1 MIFTKIDKTLDDLF
15 EKGLKYTF
23 LVGAGISMNSPS
35 NLPSA
40 RSIIRVLLETC
51 IPAEELI
58 KIQSIKGLRYE
69 MIIEQ
74 VQNRFDNELKIIDYF
89 EKFTHPNLMHLFLA
103 YAITKTHYVI
113 TTNFDY
119 LIEYALKKIISTENH
134 KDIIPII
141 TQEDFTKYINLIQ
154 ISQSSKYPLI
164 KVHGSKHNIITG
176 AKTSDSII
184 TTMKALG
191 SKKEEGKTFDIEPFK
206 KPLIEN
212 IFNDRTLIVFGYSG
226 SDDFDIA
233 PMLTNIKSLKRLI
246 WIEHSIDNSII
257 IEKISDLSGEK
268 AKSDLSNLDQV
279 LFNLG
284 KKTNGEIYRIKTNTQ
299 KFITDSLWNLILKDI
314 PVDSLKIWENGEKF
328 DFKNFF
334 QSLQLKIREVDKY
347 KFACNIYS
355 NFNMFE
361 ELVQCA
367 KKGIKLSHKQEKFQE
382 KMYFFNY
389 LGLSFNKWG
398 KKEESITYYK
408 EGFEIA
414 EKFENLSM
422 QMTFFINLGSI
433 YKSKGDFDKAIELY
447 DKAINTA
454 IALKD
459 YEVII
464 GGLVNKGEI
473 LSIQGKLDAALIIY
487 DKLLKSES
495 KIGDLRVKST
505 ILGNLGLIY
514 ANKGDIQK
522 GIQLILESIK
532 IDGALNDQSGIIS
545 KLNNLASFHHN
556 RGDLDNALKIYFQA
570 FQIANDLHFQTEKAQ
585 ISNNIAVIFLDLGD
599 LDKALT
605 LSLDAHRIFLNLSDQ
620 KGIADAESNIGV
632 IRRLKND
639 FVPALDALN
648 SSLQKF
654 RVLKIPSKIAH
665 NQFNIGM
672 IYQKTAKWK
681 EALVCYEESLKI
693 LEEEGDLFKQG
704 HIHLEMG
711 FIYRTL
717 KEPQKAYSHYDHA
730 EKKFLK
736 IGNQTLKIRAKNEK
750 ESLGILKK

>member
-1 MIFTKIDKTLDDLF
+1 MIFTKTEKTVNDLF
-15 EKGLKYTF
+15 DKGMDYTF
-23 LVGAGISMNSPS
+23 LVGAGISMNPPS

-40 RSIIRVLLETC
+40 KSIISVLLESC
-51 IPAEELI
+51 IPLEELP
-58 KIQSIKGLRYE
+58 KSQSIKGLRYE

-74 VQNRFDNELKIIDYF
+74 VQNRFDNDLRIIDYF
-89 EKFTHPNLMHLFLA
+89 EKFTHPNLIHSFLA
-103 YAITKTHYVI
+103 YAIYKAHYVI

-119 LIEYALKKIISTENH
+119 LIEFALKQIISPEKH

-141 TQEDFTKYINLIQ
+141 TREDFTNYFDLSQ
-154 ISQSSKYPLI
+154 IIQSSRYPLI
-164 KVHGSKHNIITG
+164 KVHGSKQNVITG

-191 SKKEEGKTFDIEPFK
+191 RNKEEGKTFDIEPFK

-212 IFNDRTLIVFGYSG
+212 IFKDRTLVVFGYSG

-233 PMLTNIKSLKRLI
+233 PMLNNIKSLKSLI
-246 WIEHSIDNSII
+246 WIEHSIDDAFT
-257 IEKISDLSGEK
+257 IEKISDLLGGK
-268 AKSDLSNLDQV
+268 PISDFTPFDQIFINLS
-279 LFNLG
+279 
-284 KKTNGEIYRIKTNTQ
+284 KKTNGEVYRIQTDTQ
-299 KFITDSLWNLILKDI
+299 KFIKDNLWKLILEGI
-314 PVDSLKIWENGEKF
+314 LVDSIKLGGIGEKS
-328 DFKNFF
+328 DFKDFF

-355 NFNMFE
+355 KFNMFE
-361 ELVQCA
+361 DVVRCA
-367 KKGIKLSHKQEKFQE
+367 KNGINISHKQEKFKE
-382 KMYFFNY
+382 EMYFYNY
-389 LGLSFNKWG
+389 LGISYKNWG
-398 KKEESITYYK
+398 KKEESIIFYK
-408 EGFEIA
+408 KGLEIA

-422 QMTFFINLGSI
+422 QITFFINLGSLLT
-433 YKSKGDFDKAIELY
+433 SKGDYNKALEFY
-447 DKAINTA
+447 NKGINTA
-454 IALKD
+454 ITLKD
-459 YEVII
+459 FQATI
-464 GGLVNKGEI
+464 GGLINKGHI
-473 LSIQGKLDAALIIY
+473 LLIQGKLDEALLIY
-487 DKLLKSES
+487 EKLLKSES
-495 KIGDLRVKST
+495 KIGDLHVKST

-514 ANKGDIQK
+514 ANRGDIQK
-522 GIQLILESIK
+522 GTHFISESIK
-532 IDGALNDQSGIIS
+532 IDKALDDQSGVIS
-545 KLNNLASFHHN
+545 KLNNLASFYHN

-570 FQIANDLHFQTEKAQ
+570 FQIANDLKFQTEKAQ

-605 LSLDAHRIFLNLSDQ
+605 LSLDAHRIFLNLNDQ
-620 KGIADAESNIGV
+620 KGIADAESNIGI

-639 FVPALDALN
+639 LVPALDALN

-717 KEPQKAYSHYDHA
+717 NEPQEAFSQYDYA

-736 IGNQTLKIRAKNEK
+736 IGNQTLQMRAKNEK
-750 ESLGILKK
+750 ESLGI